1 MDTDVTGENNDKS
14 DILSQMEAIVAEHE
28 TALLRYA
35 TRILDNPAAA
45 EDVVQNV
52 FVKLFEKWKKGSR
65 SSDKLRSWLYRVI
78 HNEAV
83 DFIRSESRLAVLHK
97 KQAEEAAVCLDDV
110 HCPENEADR
119 RTMVLEHVRK
129 NEFVDTVRECW
140 RLLKPGGVCTH
151 VVDYKDHLEESLNN
165 LRFSDRLWE
174 ADWMASSGF
183 YTNRIRFGEMLQIFE
198 KQGFEITV
206 LDKKEWPNVPI
217 PKKYM
222 HPRFRVMPDSDLK
235 VSGAIVRLYKR
246 NG

>member
-1 MDTDVTGENNDKS
+1 
-14 DILSQMEAIVAEHE
+14 ILSQMEAIVAEHE

-129 NEFVDTVRECW
+129 LHPTEQQV
-140 RLLKPGGVCTH
+140 LLLR
-151 VVDYKDHLEESLNN
+151 LEEGLSYKEIAEVTGRTEGNVGCILHNAVLKISKKVKN
-165 LRFSDRLWE
+165 
-174 ADWMASSGF
+174 
-183 YTNRIRFGEMLQIFE
+183 GE
-198 KQGFEITV
+198 
-206 LDKKEWPNVPI
+206 KEN
-217 PKKYM
+217 
-222 HPRFRVMPDSDLK
+222 
-235 VSGAIVRLYKR
+235 
-246 NG
+246 